1 MKNNITTYQMTLI
14 LEGLSEL
21 ILKTKELKDYDK
33 VNKLQQTVDQLQEY
47 TQEFWKENQTM
58 KGSVQ

>member
-1 MKNNITTYQMTLI
+1 MTLI

-21 ILKTKELKDYDK
+21 ILITKELKDYDK

-47 TQEFWKENQTM
+47 TQEFWKENQANE
-58 KGSVQ
+58 GSIQ

>member
-1 MKNNITTYQMTLI
+1 MTLI

-58 KGSVQ
+58 KGSVL

>member
-21 ILKTKELKDYDK
+21 ILKTKELKDHDK

-47 TQEFWKENQTM
+47 TQEFWKENQKI

>member
-1 MKNNITTYQMTLI
+1 MTLI

-47 TQEFWKENQTM
+47 TQDFWKENQAN
-58 KGSVQ
+58 KGSIQ